1 MKFSCVFGCSSVK
14 CVRVRKT
21 RGEGFTLWLLV
32 VFRDGVPTGYLPLKH
47 TAEQVL
53 GLQASKVTFLVLH
66 DTEGPH
72 LVGRAETSLK

>member
-1 MKFSCVFGCSSVK
+1 M
-14 CVRVRKT
+14 
-21 RGEGFTLWLLV
+21 WLLV

-72 LVGRAETSLK
+72 LVGRAETLLK